1 MRSTMPSAFASTR
14 CRSRPRRCLKHCGE
28 RGRGR
33 RDGWGPRASLIS
45 PGPNPCASPH
55 RRKVG
60 TERLCRSRKLKR
72 LSWTP
77 FQEKAMALHPVR
89 FLVVLFGLL
98 AASRPLAIVGT
109 GTISGHVRD
118 SVSGAP
124 IANASVMVVGTAF
137 AAIARQ
143 DGSYS
148 IPNVPVGKY
157 KVVARFIGF
166 KTQQKSGI
174 RVMAN
179 ATVTVDFRL
188 AMSVLQLQEMIVTG
202 VAPRAQRSMVAA
214 MSVQGFAAQGE
225 YAQPVPGVRFDTAD
239 AWRYKLPVDREQY
252 DEIVENPFIAVAA
265 DPLSTFSID
274 VDRASYSNMRRFI
287 MQDGQ
292 LPPRDAVRI
301 EELVN
306 YFPYDYSD
314 PDGDDPLAIHTEV
327 APAPWKPQHQLVRI
341 GLQARRMKVEN
352 LPASNFVFLL
362 DVSGSMMPLN
372 KLPLVKAAM
381 RLLVNQLR
389 AKDRVAMVVY
399 AGSAG
404 LVLPSTPG
412 DQKDKILDAIDR
424 LEAGGSTAGG
434 EGIRRAYD
442 EAVANFIRG
451 GNNRV
456 ILATDGDFNVGPSS
470 DAEMVQLIEEK
481 RRTGVFLTVLG
492 VGEGNLKSA
501 KMEKLA
507 DKGNG
512 NYAYLDNIAE
522 AQKVLVHELGGTL
535 YTVAKDVKI
544 QVEWNPARVRAYRL
558 IGYENRLLRNEDFT
572 DDKKDAGE
580 VGSGHSVT
588 ALYEVVPVGVNTD
601 VTIRMPDSLRY
612 QRRSTQESSA
622 AGPELLF
629 VKVRYKQPDGDVS
642 RLLSQPVMATA
653 GQSPSTD
660 FQFQAAVAEF
670 GLLLRNSDFRGKADL
685 GHVIA
690 AARDARGSDP
700 DGYRAEFV
708 RLAEAVRGIGLARR
722 DEH

>member
-1 MRSTMPSAFASTR
+1 VPV
-14 CRSRPRRCLKHCGE
+14 L
-28 RGRGR
+28 
-33 RDGWGPRASLIS
+33 SL
-45 PGPNPCASPH
+45 
-55 RRKVG
+55 
-60 TERLCRSRKLKR
+60 
-72 LSWTP
+72 
-77 FQEKAMALHPVR
+77 R
-89 FLVVLFGLL
+89 FLLLLVGML
-98 AASRPLAIVGT
+98 AAPTTLTIVET
-109 GTISGHVRD
+109 GSIAGHVHD
-118 SVSGAP
+118 PQGKP
-124 IANASVMVVGTAF
+124 IKSAMVAVVGTSLSTITNDSGYYVF
-137 AAIARQ
+137 
-143 DGSYS
+143 
-148 IPNVPVGKY
+148 PNVPVGAYTVRARMIGYTAVEVKG
-157 KVVARFIGF
+157 VRVA
-166 KTQQKSGI
+166 
-174 RVMAN
+174 AN
-179 ATVTVDFRL
+179 APVTVDLRL
-188 AMSVLQLQEMIVTG
+188 TPGPIGLEAVVVTG
-202 VAPRAQRSMVAA
+202 LYGSKAANGAVLIRGAAAATSRADALYVVDGVAGAYDST
-214 MSVQGFAAQGE
+214 E
-225 YAQPVPGVRFDTAD
+225 
-239 AWRYKLPVDREQY
+239 AWRYPRQPGNREQY
-252 DEIVENPFIAVAA
+252 DEIVENQFIAVAA

-306 YFPYDYSD
+306 YFPYDYAE

-341 GLQARRMKVEN
+341 GLQARRVKVEN

-362 DVSGSMMPLN
+362 DVSGSMMPSN
-372 KLPLVKAAM
+372 KLPLVKSAM

-389 AKDRVAMVVY
+389 AKDHVAMVVY

-456 ILATDGDFNVGPSS
+456 ILATDGDFNIGPSS

-492 VGEGNLKSA
+492 VGEGNLQAA

-512 NYAYLDNIAE
+512 NYAYLDNLAE

-558 IGYENRLLRNEDFT
+558 IGYENRLLRNEDFA

-612 QRRSTQESSA
+612 QRRNVQSTSD

-629 VKVRYKQPDGDVS
+629 VKVRYKRPDGDES
-642 RLLSQPVMATA
+642 RLLSQPVLAEA
-653 GQSPSTD
+653 GQRPSVD

-690 AARDARGSDP
+690 TAGEARGRDP

-708 RLAEAVRGIGLARR
+708 KLAETVRGIGLARR
-722 DEH
+722 DK

>member
-1 MRSTMPSAFASTR
+1 MS
-14 CRSRPRRCLKHCGE
+14 
-28 RGRGR
+28 
-33 RDGWGPRASLIS
+33 
-45 PGPNPCASPH
+45 
-55 RRKVG
+55 VY
-60 TERLCRSRKLKR
+60 
-72 LSWTP
+72 
-77 FQEKAMALHPVR
+77 PVR
-89 FLVVLFGLL
+89 LILLLIGALIAPTTLAVVE
-98 AASRPLAIVGT
+98 T
-109 GTISGHVRD
+109 GSIAGHVRD
-118 SVSGAP
+118 ATTSKPVVGA
-124 IANASVMVVGTAF
+124 NVVVVGTSLSTVTDGNGHYV
-137 AAIARQ
+137 IA
-143 DGSYS
+143 
-148 IPNVPVGKY
+148 NVPVGTY
-157 KVVARFIGF
+157 TVVARFIGYASGE
-166 KTQQKSGI
+166 KKGI
-174 RVMAN
+174 RVTAN
-179 ATVTVDFRL
+179 ATAVADL
-188 AMSVLQLQEMIVTG
+188 KIASSPIALQEVVVTG
-202 VAPRAQRSMVAA
+202 LYGSRAANGVVRVRGATALGYLGSEADALPAQR
-214 MSVQGFAAQGE
+214 
-225 YAQPVPGVRFDTAD
+225 FDSTE
-239 AWRYKLPVDREQY
+239 AWRYQRQPGNREQY
-252 DEIVENPFIAVAA
+252 DEIVENSFIAVAA

-306 YFPYDYSD
+306 YFPYDYAE
-314 PDGDDPLAIHTEV
+314 PEGDDPLAIHTEV
-327 APAPWKPQHQLVRI
+327 APAPWKSQHQLVRI
-341 GLQARRMKVEN
+341 GLQARRVKVEN

-362 DVSGSMMPLN
+362 DVSGSMMPAN
-372 KLPLVKAAM
+372 KLPLVKSAM

-412 DQKDKILDAIDR
+412 DQKDKILDAIER

-492 VGEGNLKSA
+492 VGEGNLQAA

-558 IGYENRLLRNEDFT
+558 IGYENRMLRNEDFA

-612 QRRSTQESSA
+612 QNRNAQSTSA

-629 VKVRYKQPDGDVS
+629 VKVRYKQPDGDQS
-642 RLLSQPVMATA
+642 RLISQPVLAQA
-653 GQSPSTD
+653 GQAPSVD

-690 AARDARGSDP
+690 AAREARGNDA

-708 RLAEAVRGIGLARR
+708 RLAETVRGIGLARK
-722 DEH
+722 DGSH

>member
-1 MRSTMPSAFASTR
+1 MP
-14 CRSRPRRCLKHCGE
+14 
-28 RGRGR
+28 
-33 RDGWGPRASLIS
+33 
-45 PGPNPCASPH
+45 
-55 RRKVG
+55 
-60 TERLCRSRKLKR
+60 
-72 LSWTP
+72 
-77 FQEKAMALHPVR
+77 LHPVR
-89 FLVVLFGLL
+89 LLALVVGLV
-98 AASRPLAIVGT
+98 AASRPLAIVDT

-118 SVSGAP
+118 SSTGQPIPGAQVSVA
-124 IANASVMVVGTAF
+124 GTRLAV
-137 AAIARQ
+137 ATNR
-143 DGSYS
+143 DGSYL
-148 IPNVPVGKY
+148 IANVPVGTHTVWARYIGYNGEQKT
-157 KVVARFIGF
+157 VSVAVKATRHVDCRL
-166 KTQQKSGI
+166 KS
-174 RVMAN
+174 N
-179 ATVTVDFRL
+179 
-188 AMSVLQLQEMIVTG
+188 SVQLQEIVLDG
-202 VAPRAQRSMVAA
+202 I
-214 MSVQGFAAQGE
+214 AAQSSKSAAVGATAYISVRGSAAREE
-225 YAQPVPGVRFDTAD
+225 YPVGPGARFDSTE
-239 AWRYKLPVDREQY
+239 AWRYQRQPGNREQY
-252 DEIVENPFIAVAA
+252 DEIVENQFIAVAA

-306 YFPYDYSD
+306 YFPYDYSE
-314 PDGDDPLAIHTEV
+314 PEGDDPLAIHAEV
-327 APAPWKPQHQLVRI
+327 APAPWKTQHQLVRI
-341 GLQARRMKVEN
+341 GLQARRVKLEN
-352 LPASNFVFLL
+352 LPQSNFVFLP
-362 DVSGSMMPLN
+362 DVSGSMMPPN
-372 KLPLVKAAM
+372 KLPLVKSAM

-389 AKDRVAMVVY
+389 AKDHVAVVVY

-404 LVLPSTPG
+404 LVLQSTPG

-434 EGIRRAYD
+434 EGVRLAYD
-442 EAVANFIRG
+442 ESVGNFILG
-451 GNNRV
+451 SNNRV
-456 ILATDGDFNVGPSS
+456 ILATDGDFNVGASS

-492 VGEGNLKSA
+492 VGEGNLQAA

-512 NYAYLDNIAE
+512 NYAYLDNITE

-558 IGYENRLLRNEDFT
+558 IGYENRLLRNEDYA

-588 ALYEVVPVGVNTD
+588 ALYEVVRVGVNTD

-612 QRRSTQESSA
+612 QRRNVQPTGA

-629 VKVRYKQPDGDVS
+629 VKVRYKRPDGDES
-642 RLLSQPVMATA
+642 RLMSQPVMAQA
-653 GQSPSTD
+653 GEAPSLD

-690 AARDARGSDP
+690 AAREARGSDP

-708 RLAEAVRGIGLARR
+708 KLAEAVRGIGLARR
-722 DEH
+722 DK

>member
-1 MRSTMPSAFASTR
+1 MRY
-14 CRSRPRRCLKHCGE
+14 RSRRRRCSKRCGE
-28 RGRGR
+28 SRKARPDATAPSSSPTSRGPKRRG
-33 RDGWGPRASLIS
+33 
-45 PGPNPCASPH
+45 SPH
-55 RRKVG
+55 RKKVG

-118 SVSGAP
+118 SISGAP

-252 DEIVENPFIAVAA
+252 DEIVEN
-265 DPLSTFSID
+265 
-274 VDRASYSNMRRFI
+274 
-287 MQDGQ
+287 
-292 LPPRDAVRI
+292 LP
-301 EELVN
+301 
-306 YFPYDYSD
+306 
-314 PDGDDPLAIHTEV
+314 
-327 APAPWKPQHQLVRI
+327 Q
-341 GLQARRMKVEN
+341 
-352 LPASNFVFLL
+352 SNFVFLL
-362 DVSGSMMPLN
+362 DVSGSMMPPN
-372 KLPLVKAAM
+372 KLPLVKSAM

-412 DQKDKILDAIDR
+412 DQKDRILDAIDR

-456 ILATDGDFNVGPSS
+456 ILATDGDFNVGASS

-492 VGEGNLKSA
+492 VGEGNLQAA

-544 QVEWNPARVRAYRL
+544 QVEWNPGRVRAYRL
-558 IGYENRLLRNEDFT
+558 IGYENRLLRNEDFA

-588 ALYEVVPVGVNTD
+588 ALYEVVPVGIKTD
-601 VTIRMPDSLRY
+601 VNIRMPDSLRY
-612 QRRSTQESSA
+612 QRRTVQSTSA

-629 VKVRYKQPDGDVS
+629 VKVRYKQPDGDQS
-642 RLLSQPVMATA
+642 RLISQPVLASA
-653 GQSPSTD
+653 AASPPPSVD

-670 GLLLRNSDFRGKADL
+670 GLLLRNSDFKGKADL
-685 GHVIA
+685 GHVIT
-690 AARDARGSDP
+690 AAREARGQDP

-708 RLAEAVRGIGLARR
+708 RLAETVRGIGLARR
-722 DEH
+722 DGGGQH